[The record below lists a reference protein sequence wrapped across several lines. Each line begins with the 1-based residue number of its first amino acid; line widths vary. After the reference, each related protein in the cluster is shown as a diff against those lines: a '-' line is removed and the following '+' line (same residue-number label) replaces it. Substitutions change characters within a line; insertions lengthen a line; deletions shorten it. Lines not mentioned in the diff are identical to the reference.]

1 MCLRSLGLMLGSMP
15 LAFHPPPQPP
25 ASPRGRTDVET
36 ERSIA
41 VILGVS
47 HANSMP
53 DLSIIKGISNR
64 NPANFWTSSFVSVQL
79 RGGSF
84 QRPIQRKPD
93 HVHPFAAE
101 SVVEGKTQLALVKR
115 ERNFLP

>member
-1 MCLRSLGLMLGSMP
+1 MCLRSLGLMPGSMP

-53 DLSIIKGISNR
+53 DLSIIKGISN
-64 NPANFWTSSFVSVQL
+64 FWTSSFVSVQL

-84 QRPIQRKPD
+84 RRPIQRKPD

-101 SVVEGKTQLALVKR
+101 SVVERKAQLALVKR